1 MGSNPT
7 RPTLFLK
14 LEIKQLFGG
23 FIRIKVVPLGNVP
36 DSILDRVKNALN
48 STFKMF
54 VEIQRPE
61 RLPKYAY
68 NPIRNQYRS
77 DLLLDF
83 LAKHFKGRVLGITN
97 EDLYVEGLN
106 FVFGQAQLNGRVAIV
121 SFARLDPTFFH
132 QPEDQELLE
141 KRVEKEVIHE
151 IGHVLGLRHCETKG
165 CVMNFSNTVFDV
177 DKKTKFFCKN
187 CRAKLGV

>member
-1 MGSNPT
+1 
-7 RPTLFLK
+7 LK
-14 LEIKQLFGG
+14 TKQLFGD

-48 STFKMF
+48 SAFKMF

-68 NPIRNQYRS
+68 NSIRNQYRS

-151 IGHVLGLRHCETKG
+151 VGHVLGLRHCETKG